1 MNSSTKITPPGGAAV
16 PASTPK
22 RSLPKWMRS
31 IEQNNTTF
39 VIDAWLT
46 LDPTS
51 QDAFLAQ
58 LIAAAVNDEPNS
70 ALHRFGQTGIVDAP
84 VALAELNEL
93 AVPIEREPW
102 LDALGRYIIAVGNR
116 S

>member
-1 MNSSTKITPPGGAAV
+1 MNSCTNTTPDRNT
-16 PASTPK
+16 ASPVATPQ
-22 RSLPKWMRS
+22 RPLPKWMRA
-31 IEQNNTTF
+31 IEQTDTTF
-39 VIDAWLT
+39 VIDAWLA

-58 LIAAAVNDEPNS
+58 LIAAAVNDGPAS
-70 ALHRFGQTGIVDAP
+70 ALHRFGQTGILDASA
-84 VALAELNEL
+84 ALAEVNDL

-102 LDALGRYIIAVGNR
+102 LDALGRYIISTGNR